1 MGKKAK
7 EHRKKVAKRN
17 AKINQKKSAMQKAF
31 DMLLQNQM
39 QKLTGDEEMNVD
51 FSGKPL
57 NFEVVDKITE
67 ETESNVKGENQ

>member
-17 AKINQKKSAMQKAF
+17 AKINQKKSAMKKAF

-67 ETESNVKGENQ
+67 ETESDVKGENQ

>member
-67 ETESNVKGENQ
+67 ETESDLKEENQ